1 MDTVS
6 EVSEA
11 WTEPQ
16 PEVIHSNS
24 RTQLEA
30 KSLNTKETEKET
42 GKETGT
48 AFKRGMFNKSKPT
61 VSPLKPAPSPPV
73 RNDSRAYLSFLFTL
87 NQFAWD
93 IVLFKNHMR
102 TILIVGAVV
111 FSIII
116 TFYPLFHCLVL
127 ILLLGFAVSIVY
139 SLVLLLFRIIV
150 GKPATHPF
158 RHLLSQTESQI
169 DPALFE
175 SWTRSILEVFGPLL
189 NLLLRLVLF
198 YDLRLSIAF
207 SLLLYVTSY
216 VTIYI
221 TFPYILTAVL
231 VTSFIAPKAYSLS
244 QESVDALI
252 GKLMDKYRKVAA
264 RIERVVETE

>member
-1 MDTVS
+1 M
-6 EVSEA
+6 
-11 WTEPQ
+11 EPQ
-16 PEVIHSNS
+16 TCVSPVNS

-30 KSLNTKETEKET
+30 VSPIKEAENET
-42 GKETGT
+42 DKAGT
-48 AFKRGMFNKSKPT
+48 TFKRGLFNKSKQNIP
-61 VSPLKPAPSPPV
+61 SHSQKPAPPPPV
-73 RNDSRAYLSFLFTL
+73 RDQSRAYLSFLFSL

-93 IVLFKNHMR
+93 IVLFKNHIR

-111 FSIII
+111 FSIIL

-158 RHLLSQTESQI
+158 RHLLSQTETQI
-169 DPALFE
+169 NSSLLE
-175 SWTRSILEVFGPLL
+175 SWTSSILEVIGPLL
-189 NLLLRLVLF
+189 NLVLRLVLF
-198 YDLRLSIAF
+198 YDLRVSIAF
-207 SLLLYVTSY
+207 SLLLYATSY

-221 TFPYILTAVL
+221 TLPYILTAVL
-231 VTSFIAPKAYSLS
+231 VSAFIAPKVYSLS

-252 GKLMDKYRKVAA
+252 GKLMDKYKRVAA
-264 RIERVVETE
+264 RIERVVDTE